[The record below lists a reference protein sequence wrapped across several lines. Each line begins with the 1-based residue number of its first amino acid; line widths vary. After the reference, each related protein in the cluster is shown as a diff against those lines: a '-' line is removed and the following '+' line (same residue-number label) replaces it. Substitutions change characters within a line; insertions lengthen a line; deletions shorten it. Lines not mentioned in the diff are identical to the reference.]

1 VGAVAGSGSHDAI
14 VAGRR
19 YRLRLTGEQE
29 RQAARIAGCCRA
41 VWNAALEQ
49 RRVARQLRL
58 PNVWGVQQM
67 AELPRLKRSEGFEW
81 VGEDAIAQSLQQT
94 LRGLDVAYRR
104 YLAGLSD
111 RPRFKSKR
119 HGDSFRLPQGRDLP
133 VRKLNRRWAEVRIP
147 KLGWCRFRL
156 SRPVAGEVRHATVSR
171 DALGWHVS
179 FCVTLEQK
187 PRSQTKVRRSAST
200 AGSPRRS
207 RCQPASCSTAPTF
220 APGRPNGCGGCG
232 ARPGIRRPPAGTV
245 PTVSAGALH
254 ATSARWIRSPG
265 FAAARPGSAM
275 TFCSSSRPSWP
286 PATA

>member
-1 VGAVAGSGSHDAI
+1 MTRSSRVVGTACGSPASRSDRRRGSRAAVVRCGTPRSSSVASHGNCGCRTCGACSRWPSCPVSSAAKGS
-14 VAGRR
+14 
-19 YRLRLTGEQE
+19 
-29 RQAARIAGCCRA
+29 
-41 VWNAALEQ
+41 
-49 RRVARQLRL
+49 
-58 PNVWGVQQM
+58 
-67 AELPRLKRSEGFEW
+67 W
-81 VGEDAIAQSLQQT
+81 VGDDAIAQSLQQT

-156 SRPVAGEVRHATVSR
+156 SRPVAGEVRHAIVSR

-275 TFCSSSRPSWP
+275 TFCTSSRPSWP